1 MLSFETGEVIAE
13 RYRIKGKIGK
23 GGMGMVYMVRD
34 ITTVVGAEME
44 PQKRPKSPNLY
55 RHSAI
60 SIDSWVRG
68 NIDVI
73 LRPLFAGVL
82 CFSIKG

>member
-34 ITTVVGAEME
+34 ITTVGLVG
-44 PQKRPKSPNLY
+44 
-55 RHSAI
+55 
-60 SIDSWVRG
+60 
-68 NIDVI
+68 
-73 LRPLFAGVL
+73 
-82 CFSIKG
+82 